1 MKKSV
6 IHKNAI
12 FSLAQVII
20 ASFSIFIS
28 YKYLIITLGAEKLG
42 VWSLLLASVSILN
55 IGNLGLSSTVVKYVA
70 KYLVTNDSD
79 KISKIIETSIL
90 TVFTAAVIL
99 LSVVFLLAKILLQL
113 IVPAKY
119 LILSLT
125 LLPFSLINLIIIL
138 IMGIILSSLDGAQ
151 KFYVRNLILISS
163 ALLFL
168 FLIFVLVP
176 IFDLFGVIY
185 AQIAQSLFTLIV
197 GWLLLRKEF
206 PYLSIIPY
214 HWNRK
219 AFNEIIHYSLNLQLI
234 SIFQL
239 LYEPVTKSLLT
250 LFGGLSYVGYYEMA
264 NRMVLKFR
272 ELIVSIFQ
280 VLVPVYATNIEDNT
294 GNIKEL
300 YIKSFNYLFFL
311 TVPFFAFLIII
322 LPVISK
328 IWLGRFEITFYTFS
342 LLLFIA
348 WFINM
353 LNVPA
358 YFAFLGIG
366 NLKWNVLSH
375 FLIGVLNIILCYFIG
390 KFFGGIGVIVGWT
403 ASLALGSIIISIM
416 FNKIQ
421 QIKLREIITKENK
434 FLFVINSFA
443 VIIFISFQILI
454 VNVTLYLLLNG
465 ILIILFI
472 LISTYFVWTNP
483 IRMNLFNSVK
493 IIFLTKSH

>member
-1 MKKSV
+1 MKKSK
-6 IHKNAI
+6 IHKNAL
-12 FSLAQVII
+12 FSIAQAII
-20 ASFSIFIS
+20 VSISIFIS

-55 IGNLGLSSTVVKYVA
+55 IGNLGLSSTVVKYIA

-79 KISKIIETSIL
+79 KISKIIETSII
-90 TVFTAAVIL
+90 TVFSISIL
-99 LSVVFLLAKILLQL
+99 LLSLVFLLSKILLQL

-125 LLPFSLINLIIIL
+125 LLPFSLINLFMIL

-151 KFYVRNLILISS
+151 KIYVRNLILISS

-168 FLIFVLVP
+168 FLVFILVP
-176 IFDLFGVIY
+176 IFDLLGVVY

-197 GWLLLRKEF
+197 GWLLLRREF
-206 PYLSIIPY
+206 PYLSLIPY

-239 LYEPVTKSLLT
+239 LYEPITKSLLT
-250 LFGGLSYVGYYEMA
+250 IFGGLSFVGYYEMA

-311 TVPFFAFLIII
+311 TVPFFAFLIMI
-322 LPVISK
+322 LPFISK
-328 IWLGRFEITFYTFS
+328 LWLSRLEIIFYSFS

-366 NLKWNVLSH
+366 NLKWNVISH
-375 FLIGVLNIILCYFIG
+375 FITGTFNLLLCYIIG
-390 KFFGGIGVIVGWT
+390 KLLGGIGVIIGWT

-421 QIKLREIITKENK
+421 KIKLRDIITKENK
-434 FLFVINSFA
+434 LLFVINLFA
-443 VIIFISFQILI
+443 VIILITIQILVANSVI
-454 VNVTLYLLLNG
+454 YLLLNG
-465 ILIILFI
+465 ILIGLFV
-472 LISTYFVWTNP
+472 LISSYFVWTNP

-493 IIFLTKSH
+493 ILFSSKSN